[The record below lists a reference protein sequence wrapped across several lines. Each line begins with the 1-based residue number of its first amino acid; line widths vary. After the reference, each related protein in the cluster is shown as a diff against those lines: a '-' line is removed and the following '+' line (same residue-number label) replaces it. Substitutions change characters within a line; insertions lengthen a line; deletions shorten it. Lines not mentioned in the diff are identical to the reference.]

1 MAINIWL
8 PMQSFDLQWALI
20 GNNSFRLFS
29 TLFGNQETGT
39 RIESYADEEL
49 AIARKIAALSQ

>member
-1 MAINIWL
+1 
-8 PMQSFDLQWALI
+8 MQSFDLQWALI